1 MIDDTKNY
9 FPIDEINGFKVRP
22 GFYTMNGATTFN
34 KSVSFTIHSSNA
46 VSCELVLFKRQ
57 RKEPFAVIP
66 IPDCYRIG
74 DTWSILVFDLNIYEV
89 EYCFRL
95 DGPYI
100 PEKGLIF
107 NKHQNILDPY
117 ARAVTG
123 QSVWGKKIGDNDCY
137 HGRICSDQYDWGNFV
152 KPELPLSDLII
163 YELHVRGF
171 TQHESSNVR
180 HRGTFAGI
188 TEKIPYLKKLGVNAV
203 ELMPVFEFDE
213 FDGSRE
219 ISGHELMNYWG
230 YNTTC
235 FFAPN
240 TSYSASIEYN
250 HEGDELKRLIKKLNE
265 NNIEVI
271 LDVVF
276 NHTAEGD
283 EKGPAFSFKAIDN
296 SVFYMLTPDGHY
308 FNFSGCGNTVNC
320 NHPVVQKFILECLR
334 YWVIEYRVDGFRFD
348 LASILGRNE
357 DGSPMLN
364 PPLLKNLA
372 YDPILSKVKLIA
384 EAWDAGGLYQV
395 GSFPSWNRWS
405 EWNGKYRDDIRCFL
419 KGDSGKAEDAA
430 KRIMGSTDLYNPLF
444 RGNNATVNFITC
456 HDGFTLYDLYSY
468 NHKHNEANGWNN
480 ADGDNGCTSW
490 NCGVEGETDDMEVNN
505 LRMRLVKNAFA
516 VLMCSRG
523 AVMFFAGDE
532 FCNTQFGNNN
542 AYCQDNIVSWLDW
555 DRMKKYSEITD
566 FTAFMIDFRKK
577 HDIIRH
583 DTLPCSLGF
592 PMMSIHNST
601 AWNSSFADYTRTI
614 GIMFA
619 GKNSCG
625 DDDIVFLAINAH
637 WENQSVELPHLPSGL
652 YWYVELNTNFIYSAE
667 TDYNSFTPKNGDF
680 VTLYPRSVVVCTVRK
695 SD

>member
-1 MIDDTKNY
+1 
-9 FPIDEINGFKVRP
+9 
-22 GFYTMNGATTFN
+22 
-34 KSVSFTIHSSNA
+34 
-46 VSCELVLFKRQ
+46 
-57 RKEPFAVIP
+57 
-66 IPDCYRIG
+66 
-74 DTWSILVFDLNIYEV
+74 
-89 EYCFRL
+89 
-95 DGPYI
+95 
-100 PEKGLIF
+100 
-107 NKHQNILDPY
+107 
-117 ARAVTG
+117 
-123 QSVWGKKIGDNDCY
+123 
-137 HGRICSDQYDWGNFV
+137 
-152 KPELPLSDLII
+152 
-163 YELHVRGF
+163 
-171 TQHESSNVR
+171 
-180 HRGTFAGI
+180 
-188 TEKIPYLKKLGVNAV
+188 
-203 ELMPVFEFDE
+203 
-213 FDGSRE
+213 
-219 ISGHELMNYWG
+219 
-230 YNTTC
+230 
-235 FFAPN
+235 
-240 TSYSASIEYN
+240 
-250 HEGDELKRLIKKLNE
+250 
-265 NNIEVI
+265 
-271 LDVVF
+271 
-276 NHTAEGD
+276 
-283 EKGPAFSFKAIDN
+283 
-296 SVFYMLTPDGHY
+296 
-308 FNFSGCGNTVNC
+308 
-320 NHPVVQKFILECLR
+320 
-334 YWVIEYRVDGFRFD
+334 
-348 LASILGRNE
+348 
-357 DGSPMLN
+357 MLN

-490 NCGVEGETDDMEVNN
+490 NCGAEGETDDMEVNN

-523 AVMFFAGDE
+523 AIMFFAGDE

-625 DDDIVFLAINAH
+625 DDDIVFLAINAY
-637 WENQSVELPHLPSGL
+637 WESQSVELPHLPSGL

-667 TDYNSFTPKNGDF
+667 TDYNSFTPKDGDF
-680 VTLYPRSVVVCTVRK
+680 ITLYPRSVVVCTVRK